1 MTSATRQQ
9 HLGTYLAQEGYASLD
24 EIVRRFGVS
33 ISTIRRD
40 LSELQR
46 RGLIRRTRGGALHA
60 GIIDSAMDYS
70 MRESQNIAEK
80 ELIGDAVAG
89 FVRDGDAVILDG
101 GTTTFQ
107 VAKRLRGRPIH
118 VVTNSLPI
126 AGLLGNCSETELV
139 FLGGYVMPRSGVSLG
154 PYAEEMLCSLHV
166 RLAIMGTAGVTE
178 EGFFNNHILV
188 VELEKLMMNS
198 AEEVIVAADHT
209 KFGRK
214 SLAKLCESSEVNL
227 LVSDAG
233 LDRSWEESLRALGVD
248 VHLARGPQSAVVESG
263 VTQ

>member
-1 MTSATRQQ
+1 MSSATRQQ
-9 HLGTYLAQEGYASLD
+9 RLGTFLAQEGYASLE

-33 ISTIRRD
+33 TSTIRRD
-40 LSELQR
+40 LSELQH

-60 GIIDSAMDYS
+60 GSSDSALDYNK
-70 MRESQNIAEK
+70 RESQNSSEK
-80 ELIGDAVAG
+80 EMIGNAVAA
-89 FVRDGDAVILDG
+89 FVCDGDAVILDG

-107 VAKRLRGRPIH
+107 VAKCLRGRPIH

-126 AGLLGNCSETELV
+126 AGLLGNSPETELV
-139 FLGGYVMPRSGVSLG
+139 FLGGYVMPRGGVSVG
-154 PYAEEMLCSLHV
+154 PYAEEMLRSLHV

-188 VELEKLMMNS
+188 VELEKLMMSS

-227 LVSDAG
+227 VVSDAK
-233 LDRSWEESLRALGVD
+233 LERSWEDSLRTSGVD
-248 VHLARGPQSAVVESG
+248 VHLAKSPQSPESESG
-263 VTQ
+263 AMQ

>member
-1 MTSATRQQ
+1 MSPASRQQ
-9 HLGTYLAQEGYASLD
+9 RLGAYLAQEGYASLD

-46 RGLIRRTRGGALHA
+46 QGLIRRTPGGALHT
-60 GIIDSAMDYS
+60 GTVDSALDYNK
-70 MRESQNIAEK
+70 RESQNIAEK
-80 ELIGDAVAG
+80 ELIGEAVAG
-89 FVRDGDAVILDG
+89 FIRDSDAIILDG

-126 AGLLGNCSETELV
+126 AGLLGNSPETELV
-139 FLGGYVMPRSGVSLG
+139 FLGGSVMPLAGVSLG
-154 PYAEEMLCSLHV
+154 PYAEQMLRSLHV

-178 EGFFNNHILV
+178 AGFFNNHIIV
-188 VELEKLMMNS
+188 VELEKLMMSS

-214 SLAKLCESSEVNL
+214 SLAKLCEPSAVNFV
-227 LVSDAG
+227 VSDAG
-233 LDRSWEESLRALGVD
+233 LERSWVDSLEASGVD
-248 VHLARGPQSAVVESG
+248 VHLAQRPESVTAQSG